1 MEAVV
6 VDDVAVK
13 AVVVE
18 AVVVEAVVI
27 EAVVVEAVVVEA
39 VVAVV
44 VEASCRCHQFAA
56 STELAMRFRWR
67 REAFRH
73 GALCALLEAQCTI
86 CMSQKCRKVLC
97 TLAATPCESSK
108 LLRKAKRTM
117 AKQAD
122 TRRATLPKT
131 STSNQH
137 LKHKETSTSNQHFKH
152 KEAGTYKPALQTQRS
167 PSQTTS
173 EPACVCD
180 FVLARDPYS
189 FGSTTLSQRHRPRKF
204 LPVEEIDAGS

>member
-1 MEAVV
+1 LAAAVEAVVIEAVVMEAVV

-86 CMSQKCRKVLC
+86 CMSQKSRKVFC

-108 LLRKAKRTM
+108 LLRQAKRTIEP
-117 AKQAD
+117 APQ
-122 TRRATLPKT
+122 TRG
-131 STSNQH
+131 NQH
-137 LKHKETSTSNQHFKH
+137 LE
-152 KEAGTYKPALQTQRS
+152 PALQTQ
-167 PSQTTS
+167 
-173 EPACVCD
+173 
-180 FVLARDPYS
+180 
-189 FGSTTLSQRHRPRKF
+189 GSSGTLQYH
-204 LPVEEIDAGS
+204 L